1 MTMKFRVDQPLG
13 ESAPSVTSLK
23 SLQRSRRRA
32 IALLQRAVV
41 AAEPL
46 ESRTLFAST
55 LTPTA
60 DADVE
65 MQTAD
70 ANYANANFG
79 ADTQLRVSGDAND
92 TIESLLTFDISGVTS
107 VGSATVDFIGGADPD
122 GPIVTNS
129 VSI

>member
-13 ESAPSVTSLK
+13 ESAPSVSSHK
-23 SLQRSRRRA
+23 SLQRPRRRA
-32 IALLQRAVV
+32 IALLQRAAIV

-107 VGSATVDFIGGADPD
+107 VGSATVDFIG
-122 GPIVTNS
+122 
-129 VSI
+129 